1 MSFVL
6 MLRCVLL
13 QITIQCALWD
23 RFKELKN
30 MASFQVT
37 NLAKFLAHLVI
48 QKGIPLSVLKVS
60 TTCSSRSM

>member
-1 MSFVL
+1 L
-6 MLRCVLL
+6 
-13 QITIQCALWD
+13 
-23 RFKELKN
+23 KELKN

-60 TTCSSRSM
+60 SDLTTGCMPEELWVDY

>member
-1 MSFVL
+1 L
-6 MLRCVLL
+6 TLRCVLL

-30 MASFQVT
+30 MVSFQIT

-60 TTCSSRSM
+60 TKHSSHSV